1 MQHFSI
7 SHQNHDTAWNLDSF
21 LVPDRPAPAP
31 KWPAQYLPPARP
43 EPVRRTGV
51 PAAAPETGAEA
62 VDDDVVVDLRLV
74 TDLELAAASWR
85 TVHVVDVENLLGAG
99 HRDATVEQI
108 RDVVAEYR
116 QLVGARDGDLF
127 FYGAN
132 PELKFRVMVATGSNQ
147 VRGYTGKDGADL
159 ALLDVVGGDWVV
171 GQFDRVCVASGDH
184 AFAPLARSLKG
195 EGLHVTVVSRPMSV
209 SAELYRAASEHLV
222 LGDELAAA

>member
-1 MQHFSI
+1 VQHYSI
-7 SHQNHDTAWNLDSF
+7 SQQNPLTARNLDSV
-21 LVPDRPAPAP
+21 LVPDRPAPDLR
-31 KWPAQYLPPARP
+31 WPAIYLAPARQL
-43 EPVRRTGV
+43 PVQ
-51 PAAAPETGAEA
+51 AAVSAASYEASDQA
-62 VDDDVVVDLRLV
+62 VDDDVVVDLRV
-74 TDLELAAASWR
+74 VQEIEVAAAAWR
-85 TVHVVDVENLLGAG
+85 TVHVVDVENLIGED

-108 RDVVAEYR
+108 RAVIEDYR

-127 FYGAN
+127 FFGAN

-147 VRGYTGKDGADL
+147 VRGYKGKDGADK
-159 ALLDVVGGDWVV
+159 ALLDVVNGDWVV

-222 LGDELAAA
+222 LDQGQAAA

>member
-1 MQHFSI
+1 VQHYSI
-7 SHQNHDTAWNLDSF
+7 SQQNPLTARNLDSV
-21 LVPDRPAPAP
+21 LVPDRPAPDLR
-31 KWPAQYLPPARP
+31 WPAIYLAPARQL
-43 EPVRRTGV
+43 PVQ
-51 PAAAPETGAEA
+51 AAVSAASYEASDQA
-62 VDDDVVVDLRLV
+62 VDDDVVVDLRV
-74 TDLELAAASWR
+74 VQEIEVAAAAWR
-85 TVHVVDVENLLGAG
+85 TVHVVDVENLIGED

-108 RDVVAEYR
+108 RAVIEDYR

-127 FYGAN
+127 FFGAN

-147 VRGYTGKDGADL
+147 VRGYKGKDGADK
-159 ALLDVVGGDWVV
+159 ALLDVVDGDWVV

-222 LGDELAAA
+222 LDQGQAAA

>member
-1 MQHFSI
+1 MQHYSI
-7 SHQNHDTAWNLDSF
+7 SQQNPLTARNLDSV
-21 LVPDRPAPAP
+21 LVPDRPAPDLR
-31 KWPAQYLPPARP
+31 WPAIYLAPARQL
-43 EPVRRTGV
+43 PVQ
-51 PAAAPETGAEA
+51 AAVSAASYEASDQA
-62 VDDDVVVDLRLV
+62 VDDDVVVDLRV
-74 TDLELAAASWR
+74 VQEIEVAAAAWR
-85 TVHVVDVENLLGAG
+85 TVHVVDVENLIGED

-108 RDVVAEYR
+108 RAVIEDYR

-127 FYGAN
+127 FFGAN

-147 VRGYTGKDGADL
+147 VRGYKGKDGADK
-159 ALLDVVGGDWVV
+159 ALLDVVNGDWVV

-222 LGDELAAA
+222 LDQGQAAA

>member
-1 MQHFSI
+1 VQHYSI
-7 SHQNHDTAWNLDSF
+7 SQQNPLTARNLDSV
-21 LVPDRPAPAP
+21 LVPDRPAPDLR
-31 KWPAQYLPPARP
+31 WPAIYLAPARQL
-43 EPVRRTGV
+43 PVQ
-51 PAAAPETGAEA
+51 AAVSAASYEASDQA
-62 VDDDVVVDLRLV
+62 VDDDAVVDLRV
-74 TDLELAAASWR
+74 VQEIEVAAAAWR
-85 TVHVVDVENLLGAG
+85 TVHVVDVENLIGED

-108 RDVVAEYR
+108 RAVIEDYR

-127 FYGAN
+127 FFGAN

-147 VRGYTGKDGADL
+147 VRGYKGKDGADK
-159 ALLDVVGGDWVV
+159 ALLDVVNGDWVV

-222 LGDELAAA
+222 LDQGQAAA

>member
-1 MQHFSI
+1 MQHYSI
-7 SHQNHDTAWNLDSF
+7 SQQNPLTARNLDSV
-21 LVPDRPAPAP
+21 LVPDRPAPDLR
-31 KWPAQYLPPARP
+31 WPAIYLAPARQL
-43 EPVRRTGV
+43 PVQ
-51 PAAAPETGAEA
+51 AAVSAASYEASDQA
-62 VDDDVVVDLRLV
+62 VDDDVVVDLRV
-74 TDLELAAASWR
+74 VQEIEVAAAAWR
-85 TVHVVDVENLLGAG
+85 TVHVVDVENLIGED

-108 RDVVAEYR
+108 RAVIEDYR

-127 FYGAN
+127 FFGAN

-147 VRGYTGKDGADL
+147 VRGYKGKDGADK
-159 ALLDVVGGDWVV
+159 ALLDVVDGDWVV

-222 LGDELAAA
+222 LDQGQAAA

>member
-1 MQHFSI
+1 MQHYSI
-7 SHQNHDTAWNLDSF
+7 SQQNPLTARNLDSV
-21 LVPDRPAPAP
+21 LVPDRPAPDLR
-31 KWPAQYLPPARP
+31 WPAIYLAPARQL
-43 EPVRRTGV
+43 PVR
-51 PAAAPETGAEA
+51 AAVSAASYEASDQA
-62 VDDDVVVDLRLV
+62 VDDDVVVDLRV
-74 TDLELAAASWR
+74 VQEIEVAAAVWR
-85 TVHVVDVENLLGAG
+85 TVHVVDVENLIGED

-108 RDVVAEYR
+108 RAVIEDYR

-127 FYGAN
+127 FFGAN

-147 VRGYTGKDGADL
+147 VRGYKGKDGADK
-159 ALLDVVGGDWVV
+159 ALLDVVDGDWVV

-222 LGDELAAA
+222 LDQGQAAA